1 MKFFL
6 KFRVMAD
13 VWFCGVSCMAAAAV
27 CSFCLLS
34 ELLKKIPYDDACR
47 NRHIE

>member
-1 MKFFL
+1 MKIFL

-13 VWFCGVSCMAAAAV
+13 VWFCGVFCLAADAV
-27 CSFCLLS
+27 CNFCLLS
-34 ELLKKIPYDDACR
+34 EPLKKIPYYDACR